1 MARTFRR
8 NAAFDDARN
17 TLDKQD
23 RFAVREASRKTKWRA
38 FDDDADDAA
47 MMPPRGTEPRWT
59 KNARR

>member
-23 RFAVREASRKTKWRA
+23 RFASREASRARKWGA
-38 FDDDADDAA
+38 ADDDDDAAP
-47 MMPPRGTEPRWT
+47 MPPRGTEPRWSRP
-59 KNARR
+59 ARR